1 MCIVTS
7 KGFLNSGIYTPTR
20 FYWLILVQ
28 CFMQFQACSIY
39 ILSILI
45 RSIFNSA
52 TSCLSKFAR
61 AVLYSYAIAI
71 CHLLIL
77 ILVPFLVSFNVYA
90 TPSFSQL
97 CSLSVFFFLY
107 VLYFSI
113 QVRLLSHTLVLK
125 FITLTSSTSSYYFL
139 IF

>member
-1 MCIVTS
+1 MFHFS
-7 KGFLNSGIYTPTR
+7 KFINLFFYVHSHFESFLNSGIYTPTR

-39 ILSILI
+39 VLSILI

-61 AVLYSYAIAI
+61 VVLYSYAIAI
-71 CHLLIL
+71 FHLLIL

-90 TPSFSQL
+90 APSFFQL
-97 CSLSVFFFLY
+97 CSLLAFFP
-107 VLYFSI
+107 
-113 QVRLLSHTLVLK
+113 HTCYT
-125 FITLTSSTSSYYFL
+125 FNSSLTT
-139 IF
+139 